1 MPARKP
7 TALTTR
13 HDTKGDR
20 SARVSAE
27 TALTP
32 KTALTVKPPAALKGH
47 AAARE
52 TWIRLVGLYLET
64 QGTIVTA
71 FDADILIKY
80 CLAEEELLELYKI
93 RGEIKK
99 TWDKHAKW
107 LDKLKPTNENLKDYF
122 NALSQANALLQRF
135 QGMDARMDGKR
146 KLVFALAQSLYLTPR
161 SRAGVAPPEK
171 GPEEPEDEMDR
182 LLNED

>member
-13 HDTKGDR
+13 HSTKEER

-27 TALTP
+27 TAMTP
-32 KTALTVKPPAALKGH
+32 KTGLSVKPPAALKGH

-52 TWIRLVGLYLET
+52 AWTRLVGLYLET
-64 QGTIVTA
+64 EGTIVTA

-80 CLAEEELLELYKI
+80 CLAEEELLELQALRKGI
-93 RGEIKK
+93 
-99 TWDKHAKW
+99 AKLW
-107 LDKLKPTNENLKDYF
+107 ATHTKLLAKFKPTNDNLEDYF
-122 NALSQANALLQRF
+122 KALNTASALLQRF

-146 KLVFALAQSLYLTPR
+146 KLVFSLAQSLYLTPR

-171 GPEEPEDEMDR
+171 EPEDPQDEMDK
-182 LLNED
+182 LLDE